1 MKTVEEVVEQF
12 KSFYFIDIYTGERN
26 QERIL
31 KDITEETDE
40 EIKNNNTYGWYWE
53 ELEFAK
59 LATIARWE
67 RMRKGWY
74 QDRYYKQITDSE
86 NRRDVKVGEGG
97 MIENVGV
104 AMSEEE
110 FELYKNVKNKLLKNG
125 KVEVSI

>member
-1 MKTVEEVVEQF
+1 MKTVEEIAEQF
-12 KSFYFIDIYTGERN
+12 KGFYFLDIYTGERN

-31 KDITEETDE
+31 KDITEEEDE

-67 RMRKGWY
+67 RLRKGWY
-74 QDRYYKQITDSE
+74 QNDYYDKIVNTA
-86 NRRDVKVGEGG
+86 NRRDVKADETG

-104 AMSEEE
+104 SMSKEE
-110 FELYKNVKNKLLKNG
+110 FETYKQVKQKLEIKWEN
-125 KVEVSI
+125 